1 MSMVDVYGQLMSMV
15 IYGQLFWCLWYVCW
29 FFRVETTRTMM
40 SALEKQQH
48 QLLSLSDQFSEQK
61 KAVEDDTAEC
71 VQQLQQLQREHR
83 ELSQRLRDT
92 VDQISSSCGWL
103 SIKFCFWSWKV
114 LCTKLYKV
122 WSFSNKFFLKI
133 KSLKKKKYK
142 RRIYLYD
149 T

>member
-1 MSMVDVYGQLMSMV
+1 
-15 IYGQLFWCLWYVCW
+15 
-29 FFRVETTRTMM
+29 M

-48 QLLSLSDQFSEQK
+48 QLLSLSDQFCEQK

-103 SIKFCFWSWKV
+103 STNEGYI
-114 LCTKLYKV
+114 
-122 WSFSNKFFLKI
+122 
-133 KSLKKKKYK
+133 
-142 RRIYLYD
+142 YD